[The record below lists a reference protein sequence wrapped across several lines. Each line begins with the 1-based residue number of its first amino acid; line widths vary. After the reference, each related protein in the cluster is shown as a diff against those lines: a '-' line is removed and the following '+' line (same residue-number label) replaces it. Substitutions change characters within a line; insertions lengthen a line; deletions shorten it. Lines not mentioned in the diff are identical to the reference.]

1 MQGNLQDD
9 ERQAF
14 EAYLL
19 AGKDQMLVKKALSNL
34 VPGSV
39 SYNYLYFV
47 NLITRG
53 DGIKSEAD
61 KEAFLKFTENN
72 K

>member
-1 MQGNLQDD
+1 
-9 ERQAF
+9 
-14 EAYLL
+14 
-19 AGKDQMLVKKALSNL
+19 MLVKKALSNL